1 MSWVLRLA
9 LGWLLL
15 TSFLTVACWK
25 RHMHDCVRGAF
36 ERRKGDAKSSI
47 QNSALD
53 DWLNDDES
61 FRLVLRLT
69 RVLAIL
75 SLPILPLSVTMWV
88 WSIARLTGVHPE
100 RVFKKTHGYALGDW
114 RQTAID
120 SRKARS

>member
-1 MSWVLRLA
+1 
-9 LGWLLL
+9 
-15 TSFLTVACWK
+15 
-25 RHMHDCVRGAF
+25 MHDCVQGAF
-36 ERRKGDAKSSI
+36 GRISFCPEH
-47 QNSALD
+47 
-53 DWLNDDES
+53 DDES

-100 RVFKKTHGYALGDW
+100 RVFKKTRGYALGDW
-114 RQTAID
+114 RQAAID

>member
-1 MSWVLRLA
+1 MGWVLRLA

-25 RHMHDCVRGAF
+25 RHMHDCVQGAF
-36 ERRKGDAKSSI
+36 GRISFCPEH
-47 QNSALD
+47 
-53 DWLNDDES
+53 DDES